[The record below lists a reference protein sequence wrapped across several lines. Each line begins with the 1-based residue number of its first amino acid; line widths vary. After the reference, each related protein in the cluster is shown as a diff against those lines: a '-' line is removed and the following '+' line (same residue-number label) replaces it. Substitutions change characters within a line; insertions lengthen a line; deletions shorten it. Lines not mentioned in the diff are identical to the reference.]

1 MTGMYFEDFEVGA
14 KFVTAGR
21 TVTESDVMTFAGLSG
36 DMNPLH
42 VDREFARDTVFGEPV
57 AHGLLVLS
65 IASGLGIQTGIF
77 SGTNLALLG
86 LEEWSFLGA
95 VKFGDTIHMESTVL
109 STRRTSKGDRGVVRI
124 GQEISNQRGE
134 VVQKGVFASLMAA
147 RSREPDEGAG

>member
-42 VDREFARDTVFGEPV
+42 VDREFARETAFGEPV

-86 LEEWSFLGA
+86 LEEWKFLGA
-95 VKFGDTIHMESTVL
+95 VKFGDTIHMESTVIE
-109 STRRTSKGDRGVVRI
+109 TRRTSKGDRGVVRLA
-124 GQEISNQRGE
+124 QEIANQRAE

-147 RSREPDEGAG
+147 RTRAPDRGAR